1 MGKEEQRECGTK
13 HRSLS
18 PKHQDQLQPR
28 AKFSPPRLTLPL
40 WMNVPL
46 TRHSAF
52 ALHPGH
58 SFCFVSTRA
67 YRELILCK

>member
-1 MGKEEQRECGTK
+1 MGEEEQRECGTK

-40 WMNVPL
+40 WMINE
-46 TRHSAF
+46 R
-52 ALHPGH
+52 
-58 SFCFVSTRA
+58 SFDTAQC
-67 YRELILCK
+67 LCTSSRPQFLFC